1 MSNNTKI
8 FEIPQIK
15 SFVPERLKPWIMIL
29 FVLIIQC
36 SGGVYLAAVSEMV
49 GSTQMLQEDIMMAG
63 YASLVGMSL
72 YFTLMFRLKAAVSPK
87 KTLVICISTLFACNI
102 LCMYIQN
109 VPLLI
114 AINLITGFIRL
125 WATFECNS
133 TIQLWLTPK
142 RDMSLFF
149 CYVFLI
155 ANGMIQLS
163 GTATSIL
170 SVWASWHYMHWFV
183 AILLLVML
191 IAVLVIYKG
200 ISIMPRTPLVG
211 IDWLGMVLWGT
222 FALCVLFV
230 CVYGKHYDWWQSVY
244 IRFATV
250 LGCIILCLN
259 LLRASNMEYPFIS
272 VKTLRMPIVPL
283 SISVV
288 LFSNLLLAP
297 SRIFEHILMEW
308 FLGYDMLSIASLN
321 WIALLG
327 IIVGVI
333 FTWRT
338 FSIKKW
344 TFRNMLII
352 SFTSISLYLA
362 YFYFYIDYNLP
373 IEALYFPIFI
383 RSAAH
388 VMITIIMLTSL
399 TRLPFPFNFTQGVCI
414 HNLFSTSIVGA
425 IGTAITG
432 RVFDIITKQNFMQFS
447 EQLDNP
453 ALSTAHIHASNLLGM
468 VNGQAMMSSMKE
480 VYGWWLLLSIGT
492 VICIIMRYSDIRPF
506 KVIEPTYNIML
517 NLIRKNV
524 KSRLQIRRKEKINI

>member
-1 MSNNTKI
+1 MRNNTSI

-15 SFVPERLKPWIMIL
+15 SFIPERLKPWIMIL

-36 SGGVYLAAVSEMV
+36 SGGVYLAAVSDMV

-72 YFTLMFRLKAAVSPK
+72 YFTLMFRLKAGISPK
-87 KTLVICISTLFACNI
+87 KTLVICITTLLVCNI
-102 LCMYIQN
+102 LCIYIDN
-109 VPLLI
+109 APLLI
-114 AINLITGFIRL
+114 AINLVTGFIRL

-142 RDMSLFF
+142 RDMSVFF

-170 SVWASWHYMHWFV
+170 SVCFSWHYMHWFV

-191 IAVLVIYKG
+191 ITILVIYKG
-200 ISIMPRTPLVG
+200 ISIMPRTPLIG
-211 IDWLGMVLWGT
+211 IDWLGMILWGA
-222 FALCVLFV
+222 FALCILFV
-230 CVYGKHYDWWQSVY
+230 CVYGKYYDWWQSMY
-244 IRFATV
+244 IRFATI
-250 LGCIILCLN
+250 LGGIILCLN

-272 VKTLRMPIVPL
+272 VKTLRKPIVPL

-297 SRIFEHILMEW
+297 SRIFEYILMEG
-308 FLGYDMLSIASLN
+308 FLGYDTLNIASLN

-327 IIVGVI
+327 VIIGAI

-338 FSIKKW
+338 FSRRKW
-344 TFRNMLII
+344 SFQRMLII

-373 IEALYFPIFI
+373 IETLYFPIFI
-383 RSAAH
+383 RSVAH
-388 VMITIIMLTSL
+388 VIITIIMLTSL

-425 IGTAITG
+425 FGTAVTS
-432 RVFDIITKQNFMQFS
+432 RVFDIFTRQNFMQLS
-447 EQLDNP
+447 EQFDNP
-453 ALSTAHIHASNLLGM
+453 VLSTLHIRTCDLYGIISR
-468 VNGQAMMSSMKE
+468 QATMLSMKE
-480 VYGWWLLLSIGT
+480 VYGWWLLLSIGV
-492 VICIIMRYSDIRPF
+492 VICITMRYSNIRPL
-506 KVIEPTYNIML
+506 KVIEPTYNIIL
-517 NLIRKNV
+517 NSIRKNI
-524 KSRLQIRRKEKINI
+524 KIGLQIRKKEKT